1 MNKNK
6 VFTGIIAGAKEVM
19 HHKSQLNKI
28 NVFPVADGDTG
39 SNLYSTMQSIVKYS
53 EEKSTLKMTLESV
66 ADAAIVG
73 ARGNSGIIMAQ
84 YFQGFSEGIH
94 EDEVSSKAFVEASN
108 MGFKYAYSAV
118 ETPVEG
124 TMLTIMRVF
133 HEALAECTLD
143 NMEHALEVAYK
154 HVIRAVEKT
163 TEQLKVLKKAS
174 VVDSGARGFQMF
186 IKGFIKGIKGEVDV
200 EVEEDVPEIEHVHDD
215 DFNFR
220 YCTEALIGGF
230 KGDIKEVLKP
240 YGDSLIIAG
249 NERKTRIHIHTDQP
263 TQVFDILSEKGVL
276 LEQKVEDMRKQYEV
290 VHSRK
295 YKRVIVTDSI
305 ADIPQ
310 SILDD
315 EQVQMVN
322 LSLLI
327 GNESYLDKLTIDN
340 EKVLKLAS
348 LKPTSSLP
356 TEKQVSSLYDY
367 LSTYY
372 DEIIVLSVSRLLSG
386 TFNVFKKLAEDKENI
401 HVIDT
406 KQNSIAQGVLVY
418 QCIDYLKA
426 GLETQEILN
435 KIQLDIE
442 ASKILVKVDSIEP
455 MIASGRLSVKMGAIV
470 KRIGIKPIV
479 TLNDGEG
486 AIAGVGLSKKK
497 ALKQVIKKT
506 IAVHKQNGFKKL
518 ALTYVDDPTEAQAF
532 KEALED
538 AGIQVDYV
546 VKSSAIIA
554 NGAGKGAVAV
564 GYIKEN

>member
-1 MNKNK
+1 MNKKK
-6 VFTGIIAGAKEVM
+6 VFTGIITGAKEVM

-66 ADAAIVG
+66 ADAAIIG

-84 YFQGFSEGIH
+84 YFQGFSQGI
-94 EDEVSSKAFVEASN
+94 EDEEVTSKAFVEASN
-108 MGFKYAYSAV
+108 MGFQYAYGAV

-143 NMEHALEVAYK
+143 NMEHALESAYK
-154 HVIRAVEKT
+154 SVIKAVEKT

-174 VVDSGARGFQMF
+174 VVDSGAKGFQMF
-186 IKGFIKGIKGEVDV
+186 LKGFIKGIKGEVLI
-200 EVEEDVPEIEHVHDD
+200 EVEEDIPEIEHVHDD

-230 KGDIKEVLKP
+230 KGDIKETLKP
-240 YGDSLIIAG
+240 FGDSLIIAG

-263 TQVFDILSEKGVL
+263 TQVFDLLSESGVL
-276 LEQKVEDMRKQYEV
+276 LEQKVEDMKKQYEV
-290 VHSRK
+290 VHHRK
-295 YKRVIVTDSI
+295 YNRVVVTDSI

-310 SILDD
+310 TFLDE
-315 EQVQMVN
+315 EQIQMVN

-372 DEIIVLSVSRLLSG
+372 DEIIVLSVSKALSG
-386 TFNVFKKLAEDKENI
+386 TYNVFKKLAEDKSHI

-406 KQNSIAQGVLVY
+406 QQNSIAQGVLVH
-418 QCIDYLKA
+418 QCMNYIKE
-426 GLETQEILN
+426 GLATKEILR
-435 KIQLDIE
+435 KIKSDIE
-442 ASKILVKVDSIEP
+442 ASRILVKVDSIEP
-455 MIASGRLSVKMGAIV
+455 MIASGRLSVRMGAIV

-486 AIAGVGLSKKK
+486 AIAGVGLSKKN
-497 ALKQVIKKT
+497 ALKQVINKT
-506 IAVHKQNGFKKL
+506 IAVHKQVGFKKL
-518 ALTYVDDPTEAQAF
+518 ALTYVDDPTEAETF
-532 KEALED
+532 KQALEE
-538 AGIQVDYV
+538 AGIKVDYV

>member
-94 EDEVSSKAFVEASN
+94 EDEVTSKVFVEASS

-143 NMEHALEVAYK
+143 NMEHALELAYK
-154 HVIRAVEKT
+154 HVIKAVEKT

-174 VVDSGARGFQMF
+174 VVDSGAKGFQVF
-186 IKGFIKGIKGEVDV
+186 LKGFIKGIKGETII
-200 EVEEDVPEIEHVHDD
+200 EVEEDVPEIDHVHED

-263 TQVFDILSEKGVL
+263 TQVFDVLSDKGVL
-276 LEQKVEDMRKQYEV
+276 LEQKVEDMKMQYDV
-290 VHSRK
+290 VHHRK
-295 YKRVIVTDSI
+295 YNRVIVTDSI
-305 ADIPQ
+305 ADIPKN
-310 SILDD
+310 ILDED
-315 EQVQMVN
+315 QVQVVN

-327 GNESYLDKLTIDN
+327 GNESYIDKLTIDN
-340 EKVLKLAS
+340 EKVLKLSA

-356 TEKQVSSLYDY
+356 TEKQVGGLYEY
-367 LSTYY
+367 LATYY
-372 DEIIVLSVSRLLSG
+372 DEIIVLSVSKALSG
-386 TFNVFKKLAEDKENI
+386 TYNVFKKLAENRSDI

-406 KQNSIAQGVLVY
+406 MQNSIAQGVLVH
-418 QCIDYLKA
+418 QCIDYLKQ
-426 GLETQEILN
+426 GVETNELLE
-435 KIQLDIE
+435 KIESDIK

-455 MIASGRLSVKMGAIV
+455 MITSGRLSVKMGAIV
-470 KRIGIKPIV
+470 KRLGIKPIV
-479 TLNDGEG
+479 TLKDGEG
-486 AIAGVGLSKKK
+486 AIAGVGLSKKN

-506 IAVHKQNGFKKL
+506 LNVHHESGFKKL
-518 ALTYVDDPTEAQAF
+518 AITYVDDPSEAEVF
-532 KEALED
+532 KTTLEE
-538 AGIQVDYV
+538 AGIKVDYI

-564 GYIKEN
+564 GYIKEH